1 MLHATQA
8 ILFFPILDTRNN
20 LDGTK
25 VSAKHAVDFVPRNG
39 FSNFGRQPNFVP
51 FVQKL
56 QIRCHPVQR
65 IAEKLELF
73 GTSSFFSHRNLHLLK
88 EPFSFK
94 DVVEESFTLLDN
106 DLSQFVFRVFCDKC
120 DLLCG
125 RRKTYPRANPV
136 FLRFEECVAALEHSS
151 FRRNQDKIL
160 AECNFSLTLF
170 P

>member
-8 ILFFPILDTRNN
+8 ILFFPVFNTRNN
-20 LDGTK
+20 LDETK
-25 VSAKHAVDFVPRNG
+25 VFAKHAVDFVPRNR

-88 EPFSFK
+88 ELFGFK
-94 DVVEESFTLLDN
+94 DVVDESFTLLDN
-106 DLSQFVFRVFCDKC
+106 DLSQFVFRVVVTSVTFFAAEEK
-120 DLLCG
+120 LILVQIQFFFVLKNVSPHWNTPAFAVI
-125 RRKTYPRANPV
+125 RI
-136 FLRFEECVAALEHSS
+136 RFWLSATFH
-151 FRRNQDKIL
+151 
-160 AECNFSLTLF
+160 
-170 P
+170 